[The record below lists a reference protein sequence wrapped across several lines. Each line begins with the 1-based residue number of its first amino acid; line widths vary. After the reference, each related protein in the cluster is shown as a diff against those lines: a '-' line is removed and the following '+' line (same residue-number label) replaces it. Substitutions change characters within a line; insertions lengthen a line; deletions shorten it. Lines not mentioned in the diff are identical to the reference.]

1 LPKDHNTSDWV
12 LALKHG
18 VRKDGK
24 PLLLMPSHEYTLLT
38 AGDMNAIISYCS
50 QLQPVDRE
58 LPQNELRFLGRILTD
73 LDKIDMIPAEKID
86 HTRSLVAS
94 MEPEVSV
101 EYGKYLSNSCQG
113 CHRDNMKGGD
123 PIAPGFPPVA
133 NISSSGN
140 IGKWSEEQFINTL
153 RTGLTPEGKSLDP
166 KNMPWTMTKAYTDIE
181 LKALYK
187 FLNTI

>member
-1 LPKDHNTSDWV
+1 
-12 LALKHG
+12 
-18 VRKDGK
+18 
-24 PLLLMPSHEYTLLT
+24 
-38 AGDMNAIISYCS
+38 
-50 QLQPVDRE
+50 
-58 LPQNELRFLGRILTD
+58 
-73 LDKIDMIPAEKID
+73 MIPAEKID
-86 HTRSLVAS
+86 HARSLVVF

-101 EYGKYLSNSCQG
+101 EYGKYLTNACQG
-113 CHRDNMKGGD
+113 CHRSDMKGGD